1 MLNPL
6 LNREKYGIN
15 LVIVLDGL
23 TPKYLSEKDK
33 ILEKSKNVWAK
44 LTYNDSNENLK
55 IEMIKNYGVRYYH
68 QEIVTIN
75 EKDLLLFSWM
85 LHKMQSLSFL

>member
-1 MLNPL
+1 MKFKCLIFL
-6 LNREKYGIN
+6 IIFVIRERFGIN
-15 LVIVLDGL
+15 SVIVLDGL

-44 LTYNDSNENLK
+44 LFYNDSNENLK

-68 QEIVTIN
+68 
-75 EKDLLLFSWM
+75 
-85 LHKMQSLSFL
+85 

>member
-1 MLNPL
+1 MV
-6 LNREKYGIN
+6 NREKFGIS

-44 LTYNDSNENLK
+44 LTYYESNENLK

-68 QEIVTIN
+68 
-75 EKDLLLFSWM
+75 
-85 LHKMQSLSFL
+85 

>member
-1 MLNPL
+1 MVLSDRITTEQVCIIKVSHSL
-6 LNREKYGIN
+6 IIICREKYGIN

-23 TPKYLSEKDK
+23 TPKYLSEKNK

-68 QEIVTIN
+68 QEIVCY
-75 EKDLLLFSWM
+75 KAS
-85 LHKMQSLSFL
+85 

>member
-1 MLNPL
+1 MHFKVPHSLIIIC
-6 LNREKYGIN
+6 REKYEIN

-23 TPKYLSEKDK
+23 TPKYLSEKNK

-68 QEIVTIN
+68 
-75 EKDLLLFSWM
+75 
-85 LHKMQSLSFL
+85 